1 VEPLRRQLRQLLDL
15 SSRWLPDDQ
24 KLIPKLDLDE
34 VHPVLITELPLQPPK
49 LWFCQYLDLP
59 KPAWRH
65 VDDSQREADPHPGLA
80 QHKAMPGCDQGLS
93 ESLLLIPPCTGDKSA
108 SGFRIL

>member
-1 VEPLRRQLRQLLDL
+1 MELD
-15 SSRWLPDDQ
+15 W
-24 KLIPKLDLDE
+24 DE
-34 VHPVLITELPLQPPK
+34 VHRDQTAELPLQPPE
-49 LWFCQYLDLP
+49 LWSCQCLDLP

-65 VDDSQREADPHPGLA
+65 GDDSQREVDPHPGLA